1 MYANENPTKQQSS
14 HVFRTSHPYVCHAIH
29 INDWC
34 VTHSSYECDT
44 PSHVIRT
51 CATSHICT
59 HTCENAKI
67 HRSNAARSL
76 TRAHS
81 SNLPRSRPYFQCTH
95 VHACV
100 NTDKNRR
107 ASNLAI
113 ACCRAAR
120 NSFSAYTHMCVCI
133 QMRTNDKHTS
143 NLAISLAIA
152 HCSGLPRSTIEGESP
167 CRNDTCVDSFRVRP
181 RVRV

>member
-1 MYANENPTKQQSS
+1 VRHTL
-14 HVFRTSHPYVCHAIH
+14 H

-34 VTHSSYECDT
+34 VTHYSYECHT

-67 HRSNAARSL
+67 HSSNAARSF

-100 NTDKNRR
+100 NTDQNRRADKNRR
-107 ASNLAI
+107 ASNSAI
-113 ACCRAAR
+113 ACRRAAR
-120 NSFSAYTHMCVCI
+120 NSFSAYTHTCVYI
-133 QMRTNDKHTS
+133 QMRTNDKRTS
-143 NLAISLAIA
+143 NWAISLAIA

-167 CRNDTCVDSFRVRP
+167 CRNDTCDDSFTLHINDWCVTHYI
-181 RVRV
+181 